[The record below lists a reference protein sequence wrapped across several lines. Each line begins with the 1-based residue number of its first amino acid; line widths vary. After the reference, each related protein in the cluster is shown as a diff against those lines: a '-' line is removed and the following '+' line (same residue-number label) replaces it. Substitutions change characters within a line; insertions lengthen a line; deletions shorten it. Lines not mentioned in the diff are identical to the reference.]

1 MPAMEHM
8 AGNLFLI
15 GMMGAGKS
23 TLARRLASYFS
34 CPFYDSDQAVCQ
46 RTGVDVSTIFEMEGE
61 NGFRNRESRAIDDLT
76 RQKNIVLATGGG
88 AVLREENRWYLSN
101 RGIAVYLHVQPEVLF
116 SRIGK
121 DRNRPLLQVEDGLRR
136 LRDLYMF
143 RDPIYRQVA
152 HIVIDVGNDDCQ
164 KTFEHIIDAVKNYWD
179 KND

>member
-61 NGFRNRESRAIDDLT
+61 NGFRNRESRAID
-76 RQKNIVLATGGG
+76 
-88 AVLREENRWYLSN
+88 
-101 RGIAVYLHVQPEVLF
+101 GI
-116 SRIGK
+116 
-121 DRNRPLLQVEDGLRR
+121 
-136 LRDLYMF
+136 
-143 RDPIYRQVA
+143 
-152 HIVIDVGNDDCQ
+152 
-164 KTFEHIIDAVKNYWD
+164 
-179 KND
+179 

>member
-1 MPAMEHM
+1 M
-8 AGNLFLI
+8 
-15 GMMGAGKS
+15 
-23 TLARRLASYFS
+23 
-34 CPFYDSDQAVCQ
+34 
-46 RTGVDVSTIFEMEGE
+46 
-61 NGFRNRESRAIDDLT
+61 
-76 RQKNIVLATGGG
+76 
-88 AVLREENRWYLSN
+88 SN